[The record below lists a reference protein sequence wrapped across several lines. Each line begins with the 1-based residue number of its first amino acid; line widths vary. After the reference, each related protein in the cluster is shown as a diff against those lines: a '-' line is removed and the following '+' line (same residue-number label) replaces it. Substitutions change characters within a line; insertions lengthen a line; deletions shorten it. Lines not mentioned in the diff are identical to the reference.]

1 MVGTLLLG
9 VLGVALCNSRKISMY
24 EMFYRDV
31 MPIYSNGGERQ
42 GSPSRLVSF
51 MCQILI
57 SLHRKKRDEHNHR
70 VN

>member
-1 MVGTLLLG
+1 
-9 VLGVALCNSRKISMY
+9 MY